1 MSSVAGT
8 REFRVPARKAR
19 HAAGMEAMK
28 FTTTAIPR
36 PIAPT
41 TGIWVVTRM
50 TRTFGMKMYA
60 E

>member
-1 MSSVAGT
+1 
-8 REFRVPARKAR
+8 
-19 HAAGMEAMK
+19 MK